1 MAIKRLRNPKVSCIQ
16 HIDVNSLTVQEI
28 DDYFEEEQ
36 VVPVENVSH
45 QPVENVIT
53 GVLNDDLTGDFID
66 LTGEFVDLTDDGV
79 ITGEKEK
86 LFLTQ
91 SFDPTTHFE
100 TAITDVLEVY
110 KRITGKELELTD
122 GQGGAA
128 EP

>member
-1 MAIKRLRNPKVSCIQ
+1 MTAEAVGQRELAAGLGMMKGIVRIFY
-16 HIDVNSLTVQEI
+16 DMY
-28 DDYFEEEQ
+28 DMM
-36 VVPVENVSH
+36 VP
-45 QPVENVIT
+45 T
-53 GVLNDDLTGDFID
+53 
-66 LTGEFVDLTDDGV
+66 